1 MQTPMR
7 AYRLHA
13 AGGDLSALTMV
24 RLWFRIPPPVYEQI
38 VLMPRRRLFHGQHPR
53 LVVETV

>member
-13 AGGDLSALTMV
+13 AGGDLPALTTV
-24 RLWFRIPPPVYEQI
+24 WLWFRILPSVYEPM
-38 VLMPRRRLFHGQHPR
+38 VLMP
-53 LVVETV
+53 